1 LSFEV
6 RYTDLAARI
15 GKLYTPHGV
24 LETPAFVPVVHPVRQ
39 AISSQ
44 FLKRLG
50 FDIVITN
57 AYTTLR
63 HYGDEARKR
72 GIHNIINYDGIVMT
86 DSGGYQVLEYGSID
100 VQPSIMAQFEKDIR
114 SDIPVPLDKPTGYGL
129 KYEKAKDYVEE
140 TLKNAKE
147 TLDVI
152 SESKRS
158 SGGEDEILNDN
169 GGGGGEGGVG
179 VGGDAIWVGPVQG
192 AEHSD
197 LIQYSATALDK
208 MGYKLFA
215 LGSPVEIMEAY
226 EFSTLAQMIAN
237 TKRAIPTKPIH
248 LFGAGHPLTIPLA
261 VALGCDMFDSASYM
275 LYAKDNRYMHANG
288 TVRLKELSYLPCQCP
303 ICTTHTVKE
312 LLEMKRDRRTIE
324 IAKHNLYILKTEV
337 DTVKQAIMDGR
348 LWEYVIQKARAHPKL
363 MEAMEFFKNF
373 ELLEEGTPLFKQ
385 KAIFFYDSMDQYRP
399 EARRFR
405 KIVSEFRSSKNKR
418 KLILYPE
425 SYLHPFYATQDF
437 LQIVK
442 KFPNAQICTYNPFLG
457 IIPAE
462 ISDIFPAAHNVVS
475 KSTIIHHQAQDYPSF
490 IESLN
495 GFLSVNRFED
505 ITIVADHFMHQIV
518 DDEGDVKKKKNKKN
532 NNSNLIIKKLNSK
545 VFDYEQD
552 IISKL

>member
-1 LSFEV
+1 MSFEV
-6 RYTDLAARI
+6 RHTDLAARI
-15 GKLYTPHGV
+15 GKLHTPHGI
-24 LETPAFVPVVHPVRQ
+24 LETPAFVPVVHPVKQ
-39 AISSQ
+39 TISPQ

-72 GIHNIINYDGIVMT
+72 GIHNIIDYDGIVMT
-86 DSGGYQVLEYGSID
+86 DSGGYQVLEYGSIE
-100 VQPSIMAQFEKDIR
+100 VQPSIIAQFEKDIG

-129 KYEKAKDYVEE
+129 KYEKAKGYVEE

-147 TLDVI
+147 TLDLI
-152 SESKRS
+152 SEGKGRS
-158 SGGEDEILNDN
+158 
-169 GGGGGEGGVG
+169 GGGGGEVFGE
-179 VGGDAIWVGPVQG
+179 DAIWVGPIQG

-197 LIQYSATALDK
+197 LIKYSATALDK
-208 MGYKLFA
+208 MGFKLFA

-237 TKRAIPTKPIH
+237 TKCVIPTKPIH

-275 LYAKDNRYMHANG
+275 LYARDNRYMHANG

-312 LLEMKRDRRTIE
+312 LHEMNRDKRTIE
-324 IAKHNLYILKTEV
+324 IAKHNLHILKTEV
-337 DTVKQAIMDGR
+337 DTVKQAIIDGR
-348 LWEYVIQKARAHPKL
+348 LWEYVMQKARAHPKL

-373 ELLEEGTPLFKQ
+373 ELLEEGTPLFKK
-385 KAIFFYDSMDQYRP
+385 KAIFLYDSLDQYRP

-405 KIVSEFRSSKNKR
+405 KIVSEFRSSKSKK

-425 SYLHPFYATQDF
+425 SHIHPFYTTQDF
-437 LQIVK
+437 FQIVK

-475 KSTIIHHQAQDYPSF
+475 KSTTIHHQAQDYPSF

-518 DDEGDVKKKKNKKN
+518 DDEGDEDKKKKNN
-532 NNSNLIIKKLNSK
+532 NLIIKKLNSK
-545 VFDYEQD
+545 VFHYDQD

>member
-1 LSFEV
+1 MSFEV
-6 RYTDLAARI
+6 RHTDLAARI
-15 GKLYTPHGV
+15 GKLHTPHGI
-24 LETPAFVPVVHPVRQ
+24 LETPAFVPVVHPVKQ
-39 AISSQ
+39 TVSPQ
-44 FLKRLG
+44 FLKKLG

-72 GIHNIINYDGIVMT
+72 GIHNIIDYDGIVMT
-86 DSGGYQVLEYGSID
+86 DSGGYQVLEYGSIE
-100 VQPSIMAQFEKDIR
+100 VQPSIIAQFEKDIG

-129 KYEKAKDYVEE
+129 KYEKARGYVEE

-147 TLDVI
+147 TLDII
-152 SESKRS
+152 SEGKGRS
-158 SGGEDEILNDN
+158 GE
-169 GGGGGEGGVG
+169 GGGGGEVFGE
-179 VGGDAIWVGPVQG
+179 DAIWVGPIQG

-197 LIQYSATALDK
+197 LIKYSATALDK
-208 MGYKLFA
+208 MGFKLFA

-237 TKRAIPTKPIH
+237 TKCVIPTKPIH

-275 LYAKDNRYMHANG
+275 LYARDNRYMHANG

-312 LLEMKRDRRTIE
+312 LHEMNRDKRTIE
-324 IAKHNLYILKTEV
+324 IAKHNLHILKTEV
-337 DTVKQAIMDGR
+337 DTVKQAIIDGR
-348 LWEYVIQKARAHPKL
+348 LWEYVMQKARAHPKL

-373 ELLEEGTPLFKQ
+373 ELLEEGTPLFKK
-385 KAIFFYDSMDQYRP
+385 KAIFLYDSLDQYRP

-405 KIVSEFRSSKNKR
+405 KIVSEFRSSKSKK

-425 SYLHPFYATQDF
+425 SQIHPFYTTQDF
-437 LQIVK
+437 FQIVK

-475 KSTIIHHQAQDYPSF
+475 KSTTIHHQAQDYPSF

-518 DDEGDVKKKKNKKN
+518 DDEGDEDKKKKN
-532 NNSNLIIKKLNSK
+532 NSLIIKKLNSK
-545 VFDYEQD
+545 VFHYDQD

>member
-1 LSFEV
+1 MSFEV
-6 RYTDLAARI
+6 RHTDLAARI
-15 GKLYTPHGV
+15 GKLHTPHGI

-39 AISSQ
+39 TISPQ

-72 GIHNIINYDGIVMT
+72 GIHDIINYDGIVMT
-86 DSGGYQVLEYGSID
+86 DSGGYQVLEYGSIE
-100 VQPSIMAQFEKDIR
+100 VQPSIIAQFEKDIG

-129 KYEKAKDYVEE
+129 KYEKAKGYVEE

-147 TLDVI
+147 TLDLI
-152 SESKRS
+152 SEGKGRS
-158 SGGEDEILNDN
+158 
-169 GGGGGEGGVG
+169 GGGEGM
-179 VGGDAIWVGPVQG
+179 GGDAIWVGPVQG

-197 LIQYSATALDK
+197 LIKYSAAALDK
-208 MGYKLFA
+208 MGFKLFA

-237 TKRAIPTKPIH
+237 TKRVIPTKPIH

-275 LYAKDNRYMHANG
+275 LYARDNRYMHASG

-303 ICTTHTVKE
+303 ICTTHTVRE
-312 LLEMKRDRRTIE
+312 LLGMNRDRRTIE
-324 IAKHNLYILKTEV
+324 IAKHNLHILKAEV
-337 DTVKQAIMDGR
+337 DTVKQAIVDGR
-348 LWEYVIQKARAHPKL
+348 LWEYVMQKARAHPKL

-373 ELLEEGTPLFKQ
+373 ELLEEGTPLFKG
-385 KAIFFYDSMDQYRP
+385 KAIFLYDSLDQYRP

-405 KIVSEFRSSKNKR
+405 KIVSEFRSSKDKK

-425 SYLHPFYATQDF
+425 SHLHPFYATQDF
-437 LQIVK
+437 LRIVK

-462 ISDIFPAAHNVVS
+462 ISDIFPAAHNVVVS
-475 KSTIIHHQAQDYPSF
+475 KSTTIRHQAQDYPSF

-505 ITIVADHFMHQIV
+505 ITIVADHFMHQV
-518 DDEGDVKKKKNKKN
+518 VGDGGDGKKKKNN
-532 NNSNLIIKKLNSK
+532 NNNNLIIKKLDSK

-552 IISKL
+552 IISKLL